1 MFDESLEFGYMLQLE
16 DAIDEIPIELKSE
29 NKKIKF
35 EEVKT
40 PIIEE
45 KVFKS
50 NDKIKISRL
59 DLFDDE

>member
-1 MFDESLEFGYMLQLE
+1 MFDESLELGYMLQLE
-16 DAIDEIPIELKSE
+16 NAIDEIPIELKSKT
-29 NKKIKF
+29 KKIKF
-35 EEVKT
+35 EEVKA
-40 PIIEE
+40 PIVEE